1 MAAAMESSERREQE
15 AEAAADEMDRR
26 AREMEDRA
34 DELGQRVSETRGD
47 WQRKQQDTSVPGAE
61 PDHED
66 RAGEVAGDWEGE
78 GQAADEE
85 GQ

>member
-15 AEAAADEMDRR
+15 AEAAADEMDQR

-34 DELGQRVSETRGD
+34 NELGSRVSETRGD
-47 WQRKQQDTSVPGAE
+47 WQRKQEDSSAPGAE

-66 RAGEVAGDWEGE
+66 RAGEVAGDWDGE
-78 GQAADEE
+78 GQGADEADE
-85 GQ
+85 